1 MAHVTIDE
9 SADLSAWVWVPLAF
23 PSGDWP
29 DAEAWVAEVVA
40 AVAVD
45 DVPSTIAA
53 WTSRARTAATTPS
66 AWDGVVA
73 RAWHL
78 PVGGAAS
85 MLLADVALAQ
95 ASEADDAGE
104 LALAGLEQGML
115 QRLDAVEHPTLADAT
130 ATIGVGS
137 APGGTQVVT
146 ARWSGTS
153 EGVRLLVD
161 VAAGDPG
168 LLAVV
173 GDDAS
178 ALFRALGV
186 VAAD

>member
-9 SADLSAWVWVPLAF
+9 SADLSAWVWVPLTF
-23 PSGDWP
+23 PSGAWS

-45 DVPSTIAA
+45 DAPATLET
-53 WTSRARTAATTPS
+53 WTTRARAAASTPS
-66 AWDGVVA
+66 PWDGVVA

-78 PVGGAAS
+78 PEGDAAS
-85 MLLADVALAQ
+85 MLLADVAVAQ
-95 ASEADDAGE
+95 ASPLDDVGE
-104 LALAGLEQGML
+104 LALAGLEEGML
-115 QRLDAVEHPTLADAT
+115 QRLDAVEHPTLADAS
-130 ATIGVGS
+130 ATVGVGT
-137 APGGTQVVT
+137 AQGGTQVVT

-161 VAAGDPG
+161 VVASDPG

-173 GDDAS
+173 GDDATT
-178 ALFRALGV
+178 LFRALGV
-186 VAAD
+186 AAGG